1 MRRIEADA
9 APGSA
14 HRDTLTLPFLL
25 RQKSRLRAR
34 LDSGEEV
41 ALLLPRGRMLRGGE
55 LLRADDGGVV
65 LVRAAAETVS
75 TADGLEPQALARG
88 AYHLGNRHVP
98 VEVGPG
104 YLRYQHDH
112 VLDDML
118 RALGLRVRTEQAAF
132 EPEGGAYANG
142 HSHANNHVHAH
153 DHDHAHDHVHV
164 HDHAHVHAP
173 GSNDDR

>member
-41 ALLLPRGRMLRGGE
+41 AVLLPRGRMLRGGD

-65 LVRAAAETVS
+65 LVRAAAELVS

-118 RALGLRVRTEQAAF
+118 RGFGLDVQVEQAPF
-132 EPEGGAYANG
+132 EPEGGAYVPAGNHAHT
-142 HSHANNHVHAH
+142 HSH
-153 DHDHAHDHVHV
+153 
-164 HDHAHVHAP
+164 
-173 GSNDDR
+173 G